1 MSTAKRSGTY
11 NPAEHGLAKYFLSML
26 DDKDRN
32 VKYGE
37 AIKKCIEE
45 FETKEQRKPRVL
57 DIGIGTGMLSS
68 LCLLHGAAHVT
79 GVDVNSTM
87 VGLARASLK
96 ALDPTGKQ
104 HKVLLVRPGPSALPP
119 EERFDMVVSEILGTL
134 TTSESMF
141 KYVSIYR
148 HHLNTFGADH
158 KVYAVPQQTT
168 QYAALHRFSRQDLGE
183 PLSAALEVALHLN
196 RDAFG
201 RFMPSNEGGL
211 ALPLYL
217 WKSELVGGKRHAIH
231 TESYEALPPRAEGQ
245 GADGGGGGS
254 FVANGL
260 ERPVVYEAETLN
272 TACDEDAF
280 VLCVLE
286 WSVQLWGDVN
296 LENTLEAY
304 RGMPLRNALARASAW
319 GFFIADV
326 PSLRSG
332 VPRRAPLT
340 VRANRMNAAAG
351 QGTPELVID
360 GHRVANVCEE
370 PAPYVA
376 MAADADAAD
385 RLFEALKALR
395 CAGAS
400 QRVLI
405 VNDTTAGKLPFEAA
419 VHGFDVDVVND
430 DQLATEAG
438 KRAVEKMEKMWQAGR
453 AHGPTA
459 LAAAAA
465 PSSEAKPAAAAPVR
479 SSPRRRGKGTP
490 SSEAEPAAA
499 APVRSSPRRRGKGTP
514 SSEAKPAAAAPVRSS
529 PRRRGPSSEAEPV
542 AAPPVRFSPRR
553 GNGKRTLDETALP
566 GSHSKRA
573 RESKPTDQIHWHVGR
588 VATGGAEARKTRGA
602 FMPSTGSEAV
612 YDAVVLGAALLD
624 EMRDDKHRLEH
635 SKAIVDRWSKKTGKV
650 IPEPAK
656 LVEKVHEFDRADF
669 YTDSLPE
676 AFKGTDSFPEAF
688 KEHRCLAGVEG
699 ALRALGEPCAQA
711 DGGAPFATNDDG
723 LVFHGVHTVLP
734 YLVTVEGGKRSRA
747 TAAASL
753 VSTSS
758 ADRSDEPA
766 DEPMIRAGVHECSA
780 KLPDGKEPLAATLE
794 AFAKLLN
801 TSRAN
806 PEGLKRVLEKT
817 VAKLTRAEELGARSA
832 VARATYL
839 GVKLRL
845 KREAPKRPKA
855 PKTAAA

>member
-1 MSTAKRSGTY
+1 
-11 NPAEHGLAKYFLSML
+11 
-26 DDKDRN
+26 
-32 VKYGE
+32 
-37 AIKKCIEE
+37 
-45 FETKEQRKPRVL
+45 
-57 DIGIGTGMLSS
+57 
-68 LCLLHGAAHVT
+68 
-79 GVDVNSTM
+79 
-87 VGLARASLK
+87 
-96 ALDPTGKQ
+96 
-104 HKVLLVRPGPSALPP
+104 
-119 EERFDMVVSEILGTL
+119 
-134 TTSESMF
+134 
-141 KYVSIYR
+141 
-148 HHLNTFGADH
+148 
-158 KVYAVPQQTT
+158 
-168 QYAALHRFSRQDLGE
+168 
-183 PLSAALEVALHLN
+183 
-196 RDAFG
+196 
-201 RFMPSNEGGL
+201 
-211 ALPLYL
+211 
-217 WKSELVGGKRHAIH
+217 VGGKRHAIH

-286 WSVQLWGDVN
+286 WSVKLWGDVK

-395 CAGAS
+395 SAGAS
-400 QRVLI
+400 AAEAQVRSSNRIGNGKRKVDETSLPGSPSKRPCKSEPQRVLI

-419 VHGFDVDVVND
+419 VLGFDVYVVND

-499 APVRSSPRRRGKGTP
+499 APVRFSPRRKGKGTP
-514 SSEAKPAAAAPVRSS
+514 SSEADPAAAA
-529 PRRRGPSSEAEPV
+529 
-542 AAPPVRFSPRR
+542 PVRFSPRR

-566 GSHSKRA
+566 GSHSK
-573 RESKPTDQIHWHVGR
+573 PTDQINIYWHVGR

-602 FMPSTGSEAV
+602 FMPNTGSEAV

-635 SKAIVDRWSKKTGKV
+635 SKAIVDRWSKTRKG
-650 IPEPAK
+650 IPEPAQ

-669 YTDSLPE
+669 YTKSLPE
-676 AFKGTDSFPEAF
+676 AFV
-688 KEHRCLAGVEG
+688 EHRCLAGVEG

-734 YLVTVEGGKRSRA
+734 YLVPVEGSRKRSRA

-753 VSTSS
+753 VSNSS

-817 VAKLTRAEELGARSA
+817 VAELTPAEELGARSA

>member
-37 AIKKCIEE
+37 AIEKCIKE

-96 ALDPTGKQ
+96 ALDPGGKR

-286 WSVQLWGDVN
+286 WSVKLWGDVK

-395 CAGAS
+395 SAGAS
-400 QRVLI
+400 AAAAPVRSSPRIGNGKRKVDETSLPGSPSKRACKSEPQRVQSEPQRVLI

-419 VHGFDVDVVND
+419 VLGFDVNVVND

-465 PSSEAKPAAAAPVR
+465 PSSEAKPGR
-479 SSPRRRGKGTP
+479 IS
-490 SSEAEPAAA
+490 
-499 APVRSSPRRRGKGTP
+499 
-514 SSEAKPAAAAPVRSS
+514 
-529 PRRRGPSSEAEPV
+529 
-542 AAPPVRFSPRR
+542 
-553 GNGKRTLDETALP
+553 
-566 GSHSKRA
+566 
-573 RESKPTDQIHWHVGR
+573 WHVGR

-602 FMPSTGSEAV
+602 FMPSKQ

-635 SKAIVDRWSKKTGKV
+635 SKAIVDRWSKTRKG
-650 IPEPAK
+650 IPEPAQ
-656 LVEKVHEFDRADF
+656 LHETDHAFDRADF
-669 YTDSLPE
+669 YKHSLPE
-676 AFKGTDSFPEAF
+676 AFKGR
-688 KEHRCLAGVEG
+688 RCLAGVEG

-723 LVFHGVHTVLP
+723 LVFHGVHTVRIDRLYQALESP
-734 YLVTVEGGKRSRA
+734 MEAPKAEETPVPRRETNGESRRRSRIKTSSVCA
-747 TAAASL
+747 
-753 VSTSS
+753 SS
-758 ADRSDEPA
+758 ADRSAPSDEPSAAGATDA
-766 DEPMIRAGVHECSA
+766 DEIRAGVRECSA
-780 KLPDGKEPLAATLE
+780 KLPDGEESLAATLE

-801 TSRAN
+801 SDDPR
-806 PEGLKRVLEKT
+806 GLQQVLEQS
-817 VAKLTRAEELGARSA
+817 VAKLSRGARSA

-845 KREAPKRPKA
+845 RREAPKRPK
-855 PKTAAA
+855 TAAA

>member
-183 PLSAALEVALHLN
+183 PLSAALEVALGA

-286 WSVQLWGDVN
+286 WSVKLWGDVK
-296 LENTLEAY
+296 LDNTLEAY

-395 CAGAS
+395 SAGAS
-400 QRVLI
+400 AAAAPVRSSPRIGNGKRKVDEASLPGSPSKRACKSEPQRVQSEPQRVLI

-419 VHGFDVDVVND
+419 VLGFDVNVVND

-438 KRAVEKMEKMWQAGR
+438 KRAVE
-453 AHGPTA
+453 A

-465 PSSEAKPAAAAPVR
+465 PSSEAKPGR
-479 SSPRRRGKGTP
+479 IS
-490 SSEAEPAAA
+490 
-499 APVRSSPRRRGKGTP
+499 
-514 SSEAKPAAAAPVRSS
+514 
-529 PRRRGPSSEAEPV
+529 
-542 AAPPVRFSPRR
+542 
-553 GNGKRTLDETALP
+553 
-566 GSHSKRA
+566 
-573 RESKPTDQIHWHVGR
+573 WHVGR

-602 FMPSTGSEAV
+602 FMPSKQ

-635 SKAIVDRWSKKTGKV
+635 SKAIVDRWSKTRKG
-650 IPEPAK
+650 IPEPAQ
-656 LVEKVHEFDRADF
+656 LHETDHAFDRADF
-669 YTDSLPE
+669 YKHSLPE
-676 AFKGTDSFPEAF
+676 AFKGR
-688 KEHRCLAGVEG
+688 RCLAGVEG

-723 LVFHGVHTVLP
+723 LVFHGVHTVRIDRLYQALESP
-734 YLVTVEGGKRSRA
+734 MEAPKAEETPVPRRETNGESRRRSRIKTSSVCA
-747 TAAASL
+747 
-753 VSTSS
+753 SS
-758 ADRSDEPA
+758 ADRSAPSDEPSAAGAADA
-766 DEPMIRAGVHECSA
+766 DEIRAGVRECSA
-780 KLPDGKEPLAATLE
+780 KLPDGEESLAATLE

-801 TSRAN
+801 SDDPR
-806 PEGLKRVLEKT
+806 GLQQVLEQS
-817 VAKLTRAEELGARSA
+817 VAKLSRGARSA

-845 KREAPKRPKA
+845 RREAPKRPK
-855 PKTAAA
+855 TAAA

>member
-183 PLSAALEVALHLN
+183 PLSAALEVALGA

-286 WSVQLWGDVN
+286 WSVKLWGDVK
-296 LENTLEAY
+296 LDNTLEAY

-395 CAGAS
+395 SAGAS
-400 QRVLI
+400 AAAAPVRSSPRIGNGKRKVDEASLPGSPSKRACKSEPQRVQSEPQRVLI

-419 VHGFDVDVVND
+419 VLGFDVNVVND

-438 KRAVEKMEKMWQAGR
+438 KRAVE
-453 AHGPTA
+453 A

-465 PSSEAKPAAAAPVR
+465 PSSEAKPGR
-479 SSPRRRGKGTP
+479 IS
-490 SSEAEPAAA
+490 
-499 APVRSSPRRRGKGTP
+499 
-514 SSEAKPAAAAPVRSS
+514 
-529 PRRRGPSSEAEPV
+529 
-542 AAPPVRFSPRR
+542 
-553 GNGKRTLDETALP
+553 
-566 GSHSKRA
+566 
-573 RESKPTDQIHWHVGR
+573 WHVGR

-602 FMPSTGSEAV
+602 FMPSKQ

-635 SKAIVDRWSKKTGKV
+635 SKAIVDRWSKTRKG
-650 IPEPAK
+650 IPEPAQ
-656 LVEKVHEFDRADF
+656 LHETDHAFDRADF
-669 YTDSLPE
+669 YKHSLPE
-676 AFKGTDSFPEAF
+676 AFKGR
-688 KEHRCLAGVEG
+688 RCLAGVEG

-723 LVFHGVHTVLP
+723 LVFHGVHTVRIDRLYQALESP
-734 YLVTVEGGKRSRA
+734 MEAPKAEETPVPRRETNGESRRRSRIKTSSVCA
-747 TAAASL
+747 
-753 VSTSS
+753 SS
-758 ADRSDEPA
+758 ADRSAPSDEPSA
-766 DEPMIRAGVHECSA
+766 AGATNVDEIRAGVFECSA
-780 KLPDGKEPLAATLE
+780 KLPDGEESLAATLE

-801 TSRAN
+801 SDDPR
-806 PEGLKRVLEKT
+806 GLQQVLEQS
-817 VAKLTRAEELGARSA
+817 VAKLSRGARSA

-845 KREAPKRPKA
+845 RREAPKRPK
-855 PKTAAA
+855 TAAA

>member
-32 VKYGE
+32 VQYGE
-37 AIKKCIEE
+37 AIEKCIKE

-96 ALDPTGKQ
+96 ALDPGGKR

-183 PLSAALEVALHLN
+183 PLSAALEVALSN

-231 TESYEALPPRAEGQ
+231 TESYDALPPRAEGQ

-260 ERPVVYEAETLN
+260 ERPVVYEAETLK

-280 VLCVLE
+280 TLCVLE
-286 WSVQLWGDVN
+286 WSVKLWGDVK

-326 PSLRSG
+326 PSLREARKEG
-332 VPRRAPLT
+332 KPRCTSLT

-376 MAADADAAD
+376 MAADADAAEC
-385 RLFEALKALR
+385 LFEALKALR
-395 CAGAS
+395 SAAS
-400 QRVLI
+400 SSPRKRAREPKPQRESKPQRVLI
-405 VNDTTAGKLPFEAA
+405 VNDTTAGKLPFKAA
-419 VHGFDVDVVND
+419 VLGFDVDVVND

-438 KRAVEKMEKMWQAGR
+438 KQAVKKMVEMWRAGC
-453 AHGPTA
+453 AHGPT
-459 LAAAAA
+459 
-465 PSSEAKPAAAAPVR
+465 
-479 SSPRRRGKGTP
+479 
-490 SSEAEPAAA
+490 SEAEPAAA
-499 APVRSSPRRRGKGTP
+499 APVRSSPRRRG
-514 SSEAKPAAAAPVRSS
+514 
-529 PRRRGPSSEAEPV
+529 
-542 AAPPVRFSPRR
+542 
-553 GNGKRTLDETALP
+553 NGKRALDETDETALP
-566 GSHSKRA
+566 GSHSKQA
-573 RESKPTDQIHWHVGR
+573 RESKPTPGQINWHVGR

-624 EMRDDKHRLEH
+624 EMRVDKHRLEH
-635 SKAIVDRWSKKTGKV
+635 SKAIVDRWSKTGSS

-669 YTDSLPE
+669 YTASLPK
-676 AFKGTDSFPEAF
+676 AFV
-688 KEHRCLAGVEG
+688 EHRCLAGVEG

-734 YLVTVEGGKRSRA
+734 YLVPVEVSRKRSRA
-747 TAAASL
+747 TAAA
-753 VSTSS
+753 SS

-766 DEPMIRAGVHECSA
+766 DDPMICTLVHECSA
-780 KLPDGKEPLAATLE
+780 KLPDGKELAASLE
-794 AFAKLLN
+794 AFAKLLK
-801 TSRAN
+801 TSRDD
-806 PEGLKRVLEKT
+806 PRGLQEVLKKT
-817 VAKLTRAEELGARSA
+817 VAELEECGARSA

-839 GVKLRL
+839 GVKLHL
-845 KREAPKRPKA
+845 KRESRAPKRPKA

>member
-11 NPAEHGLAKYFLSML
+11 NPAEHGFAKYFLSML

-37 AIKKCIEE
+37 AIEKCIKE

-96 ALDPTGKQ
+96 ALDPGSKR

-168 QYAALHRFSRQDLGE
+168 QYAALHRFSRQHLGE
-183 PLSAALEVALHLN
+183 PLSAALEVALSN

-217 WKSELVGGKRHAIH
+217 WESELVGGKRHAIH

-245 GADGGGGGS
+245 GADGGGLGS

-286 WSVQLWGDVN
+286 WSVKLWGDVK

-326 PSLRSG
+326 PSLRAG

-385 RLFEALKALR
+385 RLSKALKALR
-395 CAGAS
+395 SAGAS

-430 DQLATEAG
+430 DQLANEAG
-438 KRAVEKMEKMWQAGR
+438 KRA
-453 AHGPTA
+453 
-459 LAAAAA
+459 
-465 PSSEAKPAAAAPVR
+465 
-479 SSPRRRGKGTP
+479 
-490 SSEAEPAAA
+490 
-499 APVRSSPRRRGKGTP
+499 
-514 SSEAKPAAAAPVRSS
+514 
-529 PRRRGPSSEAEPV
+529 
-542 AAPPVRFSPRR
+542 
-553 GNGKRTLDETALP
+553 RTLDETALP
-566 GSHSKRA
+566 GSHSK
-573 RESKPTDQIHWHVGR
+573 PTDQINIYWHVGR

-602 FMPSTGSEAV
+602 FMPNTGSEAV

-635 SKAIVDRWSKKTGKV
+635 SKAIVDRWSKTRKG
-650 IPEPAK
+650 IPEPAQ
-656 LVEKVHEFDRADF
+656 LVEKVHEFDRSDF
-669 YTDSLPE
+669 YTKSLPE
-676 AFKGTDSFPEAF
+676 AFV
-688 KEHRCLAGVEG
+688 EHRCLAGVEG

-734 YLVTVEGGKRSRA
+734 YLVPVEGSRKRSRA

-753 VSTSS
+753 VSNSS

-817 VAKLTRAEELGARSA
+817 VAELTPAEELGARSA

>member
-32 VKYGE
+32 VQYGE
-37 AIKKCIEE
+37 AIEKCIKE

-96 ALDPTGKQ
+96 ALDPGGKR

-183 PLSAALEVALHLN
+183 PLSAALEVALSN

-231 TESYEALPPRAEGQ
+231 TESYDALPPRAEGQ
-245 GADGGGGGS
+245 GADGGGGGGS

-260 ERPVVYEAETLN
+260 ERPVVYEAETLK

-280 VLCVLE
+280 TLCVLE
-286 WSVQLWGDVN
+286 WSVKLWGDVK

-326 PSLRSG
+326 PSLREARKEG
-332 VPRRAPLT
+332 KPRSTSLT

-376 MAADADAAD
+376 MAADADAAEC
-385 RLFEALKALR
+385 LFEALKALR
-395 CAGAS
+395 SAAVLS
-400 QRVLI
+400 SPRKRARESKPQRVLI
-405 VNDTTAGKLPFEAA
+405 VNDTTAGKLPFKAA
-419 VHGFDVDVVND
+419 VLGFDVDVVND

-438 KRAVEKMEKMWQAGR
+438 KQAVKKMEMSRAGC
-453 AHGPTA
+453 AHGPT
-459 LAAAAA
+459 
-465 PSSEAKPAAAAPVR
+465 
-479 SSPRRRGKGTP
+479 
-490 SSEAEPAAA
+490 SEAEPAAA
-499 APVRSSPRRRGKGTP
+499 APVRSSPRRRG
-514 SSEAKPAAAAPVRSS
+514 
-529 PRRRGPSSEAEPV
+529 
-542 AAPPVRFSPRR
+542 
-553 GNGKRTLDETALP
+553 NGKRALDETDETALP
-566 GSHSKRA
+566 GSHSKQA
-573 RESKPTDQIHWHVGR
+573 RESKPTSGQINWHVGR

-624 EMRDDKHRLEH
+624 EMRVDKHRLEH
-635 SKAIVDRWSKKTGKV
+635 SKAIVDRWSKTGSS

-656 LVEKVHEFDRADF
+656 LVEKVRAFDRADF
-669 YTDSLPE
+669 YTASLPK
-676 AFKGTDSFPEAF
+676 AFV
-688 KEHRCLAGVEG
+688 EHRCLAGVEG

-734 YLVTVEGGKRSRA
+734 YLVPVEVSRKRSRA
-747 TAAASL
+747 TAAA
-753 VSTSS
+753 SS

-766 DEPMIRAGVHECSA
+766 DDPMICTLVHECSA
-780 KLPDGKEPLAATLE
+780 KLPDGKELAASLE
-794 AFAKLLN
+794 AFAKLLK
-801 TSRAN
+801 TSRDD
-806 PEGLKRVLEKT
+806 PRGLQEVLKKT
-817 VAKLTRAEELGARSA
+817 VAELEECGARSA

-839 GVKLRL
+839 GVKLHL
-845 KREAPKRPKA
+845 KRESRAPKRPKA

>member
-286 WSVQLWGDVN
+286 WSVKLWGDVK
-296 LENTLEAY
+296 LDNTLEAY

-395 CAGAS
+395 SAGAS
-400 QRVLI
+400 AAAAPVRSSPRIGNGKRKVDEASLPGSPSKRACKSEPQRVQSEPQRVLI

-419 VHGFDVDVVND
+419 VLGFDVNVVND

-438 KRAVEKMEKMWQAGR
+438 KRAVE
-453 AHGPTA
+453 A

-465 PSSEAKPAAAAPVR
+465 PSSEAKPGR
-479 SSPRRRGKGTP
+479 IS
-490 SSEAEPAAA
+490 
-499 APVRSSPRRRGKGTP
+499 
-514 SSEAKPAAAAPVRSS
+514 
-529 PRRRGPSSEAEPV
+529 
-542 AAPPVRFSPRR
+542 
-553 GNGKRTLDETALP
+553 
-566 GSHSKRA
+566 
-573 RESKPTDQIHWHVGR
+573 WHVGR

-602 FMPSTGSEAV
+602 FMPSKQ

-635 SKAIVDRWSKKTGKV
+635 SKAIVDRWSKTRKG
-650 IPEPAK
+650 IPEPAQ
-656 LVEKVHEFDRADF
+656 LHETDHAFDRADF
-669 YTDSLPE
+669 YKHSLPE
-676 AFKGTDSFPEAF
+676 AFKGR
-688 KEHRCLAGVEG
+688 RCLAGVEG

-723 LVFHGVHTVLP
+723 LVFHGVHTVRIDRLYQALESP
-734 YLVTVEGGKRSRA
+734 MEAPKAEETPVPRRETNGESRRRSRIKTSSVCA
-747 TAAASL
+747 
-753 VSTSS
+753 SS
-758 ADRSDEPA
+758 ADRSAPSDEPSA
-766 DEPMIRAGVHECSA
+766 AGATNVDEIRAGVFECSA
-780 KLPDGKEPLAATLE
+780 KLPDGEESLAATLE

-801 TSRAN
+801 SDDPR
-806 PEGLKRVLEKT
+806 GLQQVLEQS
-817 VAKLTRAEELGARSA
+817 VAKLSRGARSA

-845 KREAPKRPKA
+845 RREAPKRPK
-855 PKTAAA
+855 TAAA

>member
-1 MSTAKRSGTY
+1 
-11 NPAEHGLAKYFLSML
+11 
-26 DDKDRN
+26 
-32 VKYGE
+32 
-37 AIKKCIEE
+37 
-45 FETKEQRKPRVL
+45 
-57 DIGIGTGMLSS
+57 
-68 LCLLHGAAHVT
+68 
-79 GVDVNSTM
+79 
-87 VGLARASLK
+87 
-96 ALDPTGKQ
+96 
-104 HKVLLVRPGPSALPP
+104 
-119 EERFDMVVSEILGTL
+119 
-134 TTSESMF
+134 
-141 KYVSIYR
+141 
-148 HHLNTFGADH
+148 
-158 KVYAVPQQTT
+158 
-168 QYAALHRFSRQDLGE
+168 
-183 PLSAALEVALHLN
+183 
-196 RDAFG
+196 
-201 RFMPSNEGGL
+201 
-211 ALPLYL
+211 
-217 WKSELVGGKRHAIH
+217 
-231 TESYEALPPRAEGQ
+231 
-245 GADGGGGGS
+245 
-254 FVANGL
+254 
-260 ERPVVYEAETLN
+260 
-272 TACDEDAF
+272 
-280 VLCVLE
+280 
-286 WSVQLWGDVN
+286 
-296 LENTLEAY
+296 
-304 RGMPLRNALARASAW
+304 
-319 GFFIADV
+319 
-326 PSLRSG
+326 
-332 VPRRAPLT
+332 
-340 VRANRMNAAAG
+340 
-351 QGTPELVID
+351 
-360 GHRVANVCEE
+360 
-370 PAPYVA
+370 

-395 CAGAS
+395 STGAS

-430 DQLATEAG
+430 DQLANEAG
-438 KRAVEKMEKMWQAGR
+438 KRAAEKMEKMWQAGR

-479 SSPRRRGKGTP
+479 TSPRRRGKP
-490 SSEAEPAAA
+490 EAEPAAA
-499 APVRSSPRRRGKGTP
+499 APVGSPSRRRGKGKRPLQEP
-514 SSEAKPAAAAPVRSS
+514 S
-529 PRRRGPSSEAEPV
+529 
-542 AAPPVRFSPRR
+542 
-553 GNGKRTLDETALP
+553 LP

-573 RESKPTDQIHWHVGR
+573 RESKPTDQIQWHVGR

-669 YTDSLPE
+669 YTDSLPKAFTDSLPE
-676 AFKGTDSFPEAF
+676 AFKGR
-688 KEHRCLAGVEG
+688 RCLAGVEG

-734 YLVTVEGGKRSRA
+734 YLVTVQGGKRSRA
-747 TAAASL
+747 KAAA
-753 VSTSS
+753 SS

>member
-32 VKYGE
+32 VQYGE
-37 AIKKCIEE
+37 AIEKCIKE

-96 ALDPTGKQ
+96 ALDPGGKR

-183 PLSAALEVALHLN
+183 PLSAALEVALSN

-231 TESYEALPPRAEGQ
+231 TESYDALPPRAEGQ
-245 GADGGGGGS
+245 GADGGGGGGS

-260 ERPVVYEAETLN
+260 ERPVVYEAETLK

-280 VLCVLE
+280 TLCVLE
-286 WSVQLWGDVN
+286 WSVKLWGDVK

-326 PSLRSG
+326 PSLREARKEG
-332 VPRRAPLT
+332 KPRCTSLT

-376 MAADADAAD
+376 MAADADAAEC
-385 RLFEALKALR
+385 LFEALKALR
-395 CAGAS
+395 SAAS
-400 QRVLI
+400 SSPRKRAREPKPQRESKPQRVLI
-405 VNDTTAGKLPFEAA
+405 VNDTTAGKLPFKAA
-419 VHGFDVDVVND
+419 VLGFDVDVVND

-438 KRAVEKMEKMWQAGR
+438 KQAVKKMVEMWRAGC
-453 AHGPTA
+453 AHGPT
-459 LAAAAA
+459 
-465 PSSEAKPAAAAPVR
+465 SEAEPAAAAPVR
-479 SSPRRRGKGTP
+479 SSPRRRGNGTP

-499 APVRSSPRRRGKGTP
+499 APVRSSPRRRG
-514 SSEAKPAAAAPVRSS
+514 
-529 PRRRGPSSEAEPV
+529 
-542 AAPPVRFSPRR
+542 
-553 GNGKRTLDETALP
+553 NGKRALDETALP
-566 GSHSKRA
+566 GSHSKQA
-573 RESKPTDQIHWHVGR
+573 RESKPTPGQINWHVGR

-624 EMRDDKHRLEH
+624 EMRVDKHRLEH
-635 SKAIVDRWSKKTGKV
+635 SKAIVDRWSKTGSS

-669 YTDSLPE
+669 YTASLPK
-676 AFKGTDSFPEAF
+676 AFV
-688 KEHRCLAGVEG
+688 EHRCLAGVEG

-734 YLVTVEGGKRSRA
+734 YLVPVEVSRKRSRA
-747 TAAASL
+747 TAAA
-753 VSTSS
+753 SS

-766 DEPMIRAGVHECSA
+766 DDPLICTLVHECSA
-780 KLPDGKEPLAATLE
+780 KLPDGKELAASLE
-794 AFAKLLN
+794 AFAKLLK
-801 TSRAN
+801 TSRDD
-806 PEGLKRVLEKT
+806 PRGLQEVLKKT
-817 VAKLTRAEELGARSA
+817 VAELTPAEECGARSAVRSA

-839 GVKLRL
+839 GVKLHL
-845 KREAPKRPKA
+845 KRESRAPKRPKA

>member
-286 WSVQLWGDVN
+286 WSVKLWGDVK

-395 CAGAS
+395 SAGAS

-419 VHGFDVDVVND
+419 VLGFDVDVVND
-430 DQLATEAG
+430 DQLANEAG
-438 KRAVEKMEKMWQAGR
+438 KRAAEKMEKMWQAGR

-465 PSSEAKPAAAAPVR
+465 PSSEAKPGR
-479 SSPRRRGKGTP
+479 IS
-490 SSEAEPAAA
+490 
-499 APVRSSPRRRGKGTP
+499 
-514 SSEAKPAAAAPVRSS
+514 
-529 PRRRGPSSEAEPV
+529 
-542 AAPPVRFSPRR
+542 
-553 GNGKRTLDETALP
+553 
-566 GSHSKRA
+566 
-573 RESKPTDQIHWHVGR
+573 WHVGR

-602 FMPSTGSEAV
+602 FMPNKK

-635 SKAIVDRWSKKTGKV
+635 SKAIVERWSKTGYR
-650 IPEPAK
+650 IPEPAQ
-656 LVEKVHEFDRADF
+656 LHETDHAFDRADF
-669 YTDSLPE
+669 YTHSLPE
-676 AFKGTDSFPEAF
+676 AFKGR
-688 KEHRCLAGVEG
+688 RCLAGVEG

-723 LVFHGVHTVLP
+723 LVFHGVHTVRIDRLYQALESP
-734 YLVTVEGGKRSRA
+734 VEAPKAEETPVPRRETNGASRRRSRIKTSSGCA
-747 TAAASL
+747 
-753 VSTSS
+753 SS
-758 ADRSDEPA
+758 ADRSAPSDEPSAAGATDA
-766 DEPMIRAGVHECSA
+766 DEIRAGVRECSA
-780 KLPDGKEPLAATLE
+780 KLPDGKESLAATLE
-794 AFAKLLN
+794 AFAKLLI
-801 TSRAN
+801 SDDPR
-806 PEGLKRVLEKT
+806 GLQQVLEQS
-817 VAKLTRAEELGARSA
+817 VAELSRGARSA

-845 KREAPKRPKA
+845 RREAPKRPK
-855 PKTAAA
+855 TAAA

>member
-87 VGLARASLK
+87 VGLARASLR
-96 ALDPTGKQ
+96 ALDPGGRR
-104 HKVLLVRPGPSALPP
+104 HNVLLVRPGPSALPP

-183 PLSAALEVALHLN
+183 PLSAALEVALGA

-286 WSVQLWGDVN
+286 WSVKLWGDVK
-296 LENTLEAY
+296 LDNTLEAY

-395 CAGAS
+395 SAGAS
-400 QRVLI
+400 AAAAPVRSSPRIGNGKRKVDEASLPGSPSKRACKSEPQRVQSEPQRVLI

-419 VHGFDVDVVND
+419 VLGFDVNVVND

-438 KRAVEKMEKMWQAGR
+438 KRAVE
-453 AHGPTA
+453 A

-465 PSSEAKPAAAAPVR
+465 PSSEAKPGR
-479 SSPRRRGKGTP
+479 IS
-490 SSEAEPAAA
+490 
-499 APVRSSPRRRGKGTP
+499 
-514 SSEAKPAAAAPVRSS
+514 
-529 PRRRGPSSEAEPV
+529 
-542 AAPPVRFSPRR
+542 
-553 GNGKRTLDETALP
+553 
-566 GSHSKRA
+566 
-573 RESKPTDQIHWHVGR
+573 WHVGR

-602 FMPSTGSEAV
+602 FMPSKQ

-635 SKAIVDRWSKKTGKV
+635 SKAIVDRWSKTRKG
-650 IPEPAK
+650 IPEPAQ
-656 LVEKVHEFDRADF
+656 LHETDHAFDRADF
-669 YTDSLPE
+669 YKHSLPE
-676 AFKGTDSFPEAF
+676 AFKGR
-688 KEHRCLAGVEG
+688 RCLAGVEG

-723 LVFHGVHTVLP
+723 LVFHGVHTVRIDRLYQALESP
-734 YLVTVEGGKRSRA
+734 MEAPKAEETPVPRRETNGESRRRSRIKTSSVCA
-747 TAAASL
+747 
-753 VSTSS
+753 SS
-758 ADRSDEPA
+758 ADRSAPSDEPSAAGAADA
-766 DEPMIRAGVHECSA
+766 DEIRAGVRECSA
-780 KLPDGKEPLAATLE
+780 KLPDGEESLAATLE
-794 AFAKLLN
+794 AFAKLL
-801 TSRAN
+801 TSDSDDPR
-806 PEGLKRVLEKT
+806 GLHQVLEQP
-817 VAKLTRAEELGARSA
+817 VSKLSRGARSA

-845 KREAPKRPKA
+845 RREAPKRPK
-855 PKTAAA
+855 TAAA

>member
-286 WSVQLWGDVN
+286 WSVKLWGDVK

-395 CAGAS
+395 SAGAS
-400 QRVLI
+400 AAAAPVRSSPRIGNGKRKVDEASLPGSPSKRACKSEPQRVQSEPQRVLI

-419 VHGFDVDVVND
+419 VLGFDVNVVND

-438 KRAVEKMEKMWQAGR
+438 KRAVE
-453 AHGPTA
+453 A

-465 PSSEAKPAAAAPVR
+465 PSSEAKPGR
-479 SSPRRRGKGTP
+479 IS
-490 SSEAEPAAA
+490 
-499 APVRSSPRRRGKGTP
+499 
-514 SSEAKPAAAAPVRSS
+514 
-529 PRRRGPSSEAEPV
+529 
-542 AAPPVRFSPRR
+542 
-553 GNGKRTLDETALP
+553 
-566 GSHSKRA
+566 
-573 RESKPTDQIHWHVGR
+573 WHVGR

-602 FMPSTGSEAV
+602 FMPSKQ

-635 SKAIVDRWSKKTGKV
+635 SKAIVDRWSKTRKG
-650 IPEPAK
+650 IPEPAQ
-656 LVEKVHEFDRADF
+656 LHETDHAFDRADF
-669 YTDSLPE
+669 YKHSLPE
-676 AFKGTDSFPEAF
+676 AFKGR
-688 KEHRCLAGVEG
+688 RCLAGVEG

-723 LVFHGVHTVLP
+723 LVFHGVHTVRIDRLYQALESP
-734 YLVTVEGGKRSRA
+734 MEAPKAEETPVPRRETNGESRRRSRIKTSSVCA
-747 TAAASL
+747 
-753 VSTSS
+753 SS
-758 ADRSDEPA
+758 ADRSAPSDEPSAAGATDA
-766 DEPMIRAGVHECSA
+766 DEIRAGVRECSA
-780 KLPDGKEPLAATLE
+780 KLPDGEESLAATLE

-801 TSRAN
+801 SDDPR
-806 PEGLKRVLEKT
+806 GLQQVLEQS
-817 VAKLTRAEELGARSA
+817 VAKLSRGARSA

-845 KREAPKRPKA
+845 RREAPKRPK
-855 PKTAAA
+855 TAAA

>member
-286 WSVQLWGDVN
+286 WSVKLWGDVK
-296 LENTLEAY
+296 LDNTLEAY

-395 CAGAS
+395 SAGAS
-400 QRVLI
+400 AAAAPVRSSPRIGNGKRKVDEASLPGSPSKRACKSEPQRVQSEPQRVLI

-419 VHGFDVDVVND
+419 VLGFDVNVVND

-438 KRAVEKMEKMWQAGR
+438 KRAVE
-453 AHGPTA
+453 A

-465 PSSEAKPAAAAPVR
+465 PSSEAKPGR
-479 SSPRRRGKGTP
+479 IS
-490 SSEAEPAAA
+490 
-499 APVRSSPRRRGKGTP
+499 
-514 SSEAKPAAAAPVRSS
+514 
-529 PRRRGPSSEAEPV
+529 
-542 AAPPVRFSPRR
+542 
-553 GNGKRTLDETALP
+553 
-566 GSHSKRA
+566 
-573 RESKPTDQIHWHVGR
+573 WHVGR

-602 FMPSTGSEAV
+602 FMPSKQ

-635 SKAIVDRWSKKTGKV
+635 SKAIVDRWSKTRKG
-650 IPEPAK
+650 IPEPAQ
-656 LVEKVHEFDRADF
+656 LHETDHAFDRADF
-669 YTDSLPE
+669 YKHSLPE
-676 AFKGTDSFPEAF
+676 AFKGR
-688 KEHRCLAGVEG
+688 RCLAGVEG

-723 LVFHGVHTVLP
+723 LVFHGVHTVRIDRLYQALESP
-734 YLVTVEGGKRSRA
+734 MEAPKAEETPVPRRETNGESRRRSRIKTSSVCA
-747 TAAASL
+747 
-753 VSTSS
+753 SS
-758 ADRSDEPA
+758 ADRSAPSDEPSAAGAADA
-766 DEPMIRAGVHECSA
+766 DEIRAGVRECSA
-780 KLPDGKEPLAATLE
+780 KLPDGEESLAATLE

-801 TSRAN
+801 SDDPR
-806 PEGLKRVLEKT
+806 GLQQVLEQS
-817 VAKLTRAEELGARSA
+817 VAKLSRGARSA

-845 KREAPKRPKA
+845 RREAPKRPK
-855 PKTAAA
+855 TAAA

>member
-1 MSTAKRSGTY
+1 MSASKRSGTY
-11 NPAEHGLAKYFLSML
+11 SPAEHGLAKYFLSML
-26 DDKDRN
+26 DDQDRN

-87 VGLARASLK
+87 VGLARASLR
-96 ALDPTGKQ
+96 ALDPGGRR
-104 HKVLLVRPGPSALPP
+104 HNVLLVRPGPSALPP

-183 PLSAALEVALHLN
+183 PLSAALEVALGA

-231 TESYEALPPRAEGQ
+231 TESYEALPPRAEGR
-245 GADGGGGGS
+245 GADKGGGGGGGS
-254 FVANGL
+254 FVTNGL
-260 ERPVVYEAETLN
+260 ERPVVYEAETLT
-272 TACDEDAF
+272 TACDEDAL

-286 WSVQLWGDVN
+286 WSVKLWGDVR

-319 GFFIADV
+319 GFFIAGV
-326 PSLRSG
+326 PSLWTG
-332 VPRRAPLT
+332 VPRRTPLT
-340 VRANRMNAAAG
+340 VRANRMSVAAG

-376 MAADADAAD
+376 MAADADAAN
-385 RLFEALKALR
+385 RLSKALEALRSVTAPTRSSDLKRALDETALPGSHSKR
-395 CAGAS
+395 ARES

-405 VNDTTAGKLPFEAA
+405 VNDTTAGKLPFSASA
-419 VHGFDVDVVND
+419 LGFDVDVVNE

-438 KRAVEKMEKMWQAGR
+438 KRAVE
-453 AHGPTA
+453 A
-459 LAAAAA
+459 LAAAAV
-465 PSSEAKPAAAAPVR
+465 PSSE
-479 SSPRRRGKGTP
+479 
-490 SSEAEPAAA
+490 
-499 APVRSSPRRRGKGTP
+499 
-514 SSEAKPAAAAPVRSS
+514 
-529 PRRRGPSSEAEPV
+529 
-542 AAPPVRFSPRR
+542 
-553 GNGKRTLDETALP
+553 D
-566 GSHSKRA
+566 
-573 RESKPTDQIHWHVGR
+573 KPTPGRIEWHVGR

-602 FMPSTGSEAV
+602 FIPSTGYE
-612 YDAVVLGAALLD
+612 AVVLGAALLD
-624 EMRDDKHRLEH
+624 EMRADKHRLEH
-635 SKAIVDRWSKKTGKV
+635 SQAVVERWSKTGHR
-650 IPEPAK
+650 IPEPAQ
-656 LVEKVHEFDRADF
+656 LRETDRAFNRADF
-669 YTDSLPE
+669 YTTSLPKV
-676 AFKGTDSFPEAF
+676 FVG
-688 KEHRCLAGVEG
+688 HRCLAGVEG
-699 ALRALGEPCAQA
+699 ALRALGEPCAQSH
-711 DGGAPFATNDDG
+711 GGAPFATNDDG
-723 LVFHGVHTVLP
+723 LVFHGVHTVRIDRLYQEQLASP
-734 YLVTVEGGKRSRA
+734 IEAPKGVKTQVPGQA
-747 TAAASL
+747 TNGESQRPSPFETSL
-753 VSTSS
+753 VCASS
-758 ADRSDEPA
+758 ADRSAPSDEPSA
-766 DEPMIRAGVHECSA
+766 AGATNLDEIRAGVLECSA
-780 KLPDGKEPLAATLE
+780 KLPDGEESLAATLE
-794 AFAKLLN
+794 AFAKLL
-801 TSRAN
+801 TSDSDDPR
-806 PEGLKRVLEKT
+806 GLHQVLEQP
-817 VAKLTRAEELGARSA
+817 VSKLSRGARSA

-845 KREAPKRPKA
+845 RREAPKRPK
-855 PKTAAA
+855 TAAA

>member
-87 VGLARASLK
+87 VGLARASLR
-96 ALDPTGKQ
+96 ALDPGGRR
-104 HKVLLVRPGPSALPP
+104 HNVLLVRPGPSALPP

-183 PLSAALEVALHLN
+183 PLSAALEVALGA

-286 WSVQLWGDVN
+286 WSVKLWGDVK
-296 LENTLEAY
+296 LDNTLEAY

-395 CAGAS
+395 SAGAS
-400 QRVLI
+400 AAAAPVRSSPRIGNGKRKVDEASLPGSPSKRACKSEPQRVQSEPQRVLI

-419 VHGFDVDVVND
+419 VLGFDVNVVND

-438 KRAVEKMEKMWQAGR
+438 KRAVE
-453 AHGPTA
+453 A

-465 PSSEAKPAAAAPVR
+465 PSSEAKPGR
-479 SSPRRRGKGTP
+479 IS
-490 SSEAEPAAA
+490 
-499 APVRSSPRRRGKGTP
+499 
-514 SSEAKPAAAAPVRSS
+514 
-529 PRRRGPSSEAEPV
+529 
-542 AAPPVRFSPRR
+542 
-553 GNGKRTLDETALP
+553 
-566 GSHSKRA
+566 
-573 RESKPTDQIHWHVGR
+573 WHVGR

-602 FMPSTGSEAV
+602 FMPSKQ

-635 SKAIVDRWSKKTGKV
+635 SKAIVDRWSKTRKG
-650 IPEPAK
+650 IPEPAQ
-656 LVEKVHEFDRADF
+656 LHETDHAFDRADF
-669 YTDSLPE
+669 YKHSLPE
-676 AFKGTDSFPEAF
+676 AFKGR
-688 KEHRCLAGVEG
+688 RCLAGVEG

-723 LVFHGVHTVLP
+723 LVFHGVHTVRIDRLYQALESP
-734 YLVTVEGGKRSRA
+734 MEAPKAEETPVPRRETNGESRRRSRIKTSSVCA
-747 TAAASL
+747 
-753 VSTSS
+753 SS
-758 ADRSDEPA
+758 ADRSAPSDEPSA
-766 DEPMIRAGVHECSA
+766 AGATNVDEIRAGVFECSA
-780 KLPDGKEPLAATLE
+780 KLPDGEESLAATLE

-801 TSRAN
+801 SDDPR
-806 PEGLKRVLEKT
+806 GLQQVLEQS
-817 VAKLTRAEELGARSA
+817 VAKLSRGARSA

-845 KREAPKRPKA
+845 RREAPKRPK
-855 PKTAAA
+855 TAAA

>member
-286 WSVQLWGDVN
+286 WSVKLWGDVK
-296 LENTLEAY
+296 LDNTLEAY

-395 CAGAS
+395 SAGAS
-400 QRVLI
+400 AAAAPVRSSPRIGNGKRKVDEASLPGSPSKRACKSEPQRVQSEPQRVLI

-419 VHGFDVDVVND
+419 VLGFDVNVVND

-438 KRAVEKMEKMWQAGR
+438 KRAVE
-453 AHGPTA
+453 A

-465 PSSEAKPAAAAPVR
+465 PSSEAKPGR
-479 SSPRRRGKGTP
+479 IS
-490 SSEAEPAAA
+490 
-499 APVRSSPRRRGKGTP
+499 
-514 SSEAKPAAAAPVRSS
+514 
-529 PRRRGPSSEAEPV
+529 
-542 AAPPVRFSPRR
+542 
-553 GNGKRTLDETALP
+553 
-566 GSHSKRA
+566 
-573 RESKPTDQIHWHVGR
+573 WHVGR

-602 FMPSTGSEAV
+602 FMPSKQ

-635 SKAIVDRWSKKTGKV
+635 SKAIVDRWSKTRKG
-650 IPEPAK
+650 IPEPAQ
-656 LVEKVHEFDRADF
+656 LHETDHAFDRADF
-669 YTDSLPE
+669 YKHSLPE
-676 AFKGTDSFPEAF
+676 AFKGR
-688 KEHRCLAGVEG
+688 RCLAGVEG

-723 LVFHGVHTVLP
+723 LVFHGVHTVRIDRLYQALESP
-734 YLVTVEGGKRSRA
+734 MEAPKAEETPVPRRETNGESRRRSRIKTSSVCA
-747 TAAASL
+747 
-753 VSTSS
+753 SS
-758 ADRSDEPA
+758 ADRSAPSDEPSAAGAADA
-766 DEPMIRAGVHECSA
+766 DEIRAGVRECSA
-780 KLPDGKEPLAATLE
+780 KLPDGEESLAATLE
-794 AFAKLLN
+794 AFAKLL
-801 TSRAN
+801 TSDSDDPR
-806 PEGLKRVLEKT
+806 GLHQVLEQP
-817 VAKLTRAEELGARSA
+817 VSKLSRGARSA

-845 KREAPKRPKA
+845 RREAPKRPK
-855 PKTAAA
+855 TAAA

>member
-87 VGLARASLK
+87 VGLARASLR
-96 ALDPTGKQ
+96 ALDPGGRR
-104 HKVLLVRPGPSALPP
+104 HNVLLVRPGPSALPP

-183 PLSAALEVALHLN
+183 PLSAALEVALGA

-286 WSVQLWGDVN
+286 WSVKLWGDVK
-296 LENTLEAY
+296 LDNTLEAY

-395 CAGAS
+395 SAGAS
-400 QRVLI
+400 AAAAPVRSSPRIGNGKRKVDEASLPGSPSKRACKSEPQRVQSEPQRVLI

-419 VHGFDVDVVND
+419 VLGFDVNVVND

-438 KRAVEKMEKMWQAGR
+438 KRAVE
-453 AHGPTA
+453 A

-465 PSSEAKPAAAAPVR
+465 PSSEAKPGR
-479 SSPRRRGKGTP
+479 IS
-490 SSEAEPAAA
+490 
-499 APVRSSPRRRGKGTP
+499 
-514 SSEAKPAAAAPVRSS
+514 
-529 PRRRGPSSEAEPV
+529 
-542 AAPPVRFSPRR
+542 
-553 GNGKRTLDETALP
+553 
-566 GSHSKRA
+566 
-573 RESKPTDQIHWHVGR
+573 WHVGR

-602 FMPSTGSEAV
+602 FMPSKQ

-635 SKAIVDRWSKKTGKV
+635 SKAIVDRWSKTRKG
-650 IPEPAK
+650 IPEPAQ
-656 LVEKVHEFDRADF
+656 LHETDHAFDRADF
-669 YTDSLPE
+669 YKHSLPE
-676 AFKGTDSFPEAF
+676 AFKGR
-688 KEHRCLAGVEG
+688 RCLAGVEG

-723 LVFHGVHTVLP
+723 LVFHGVHTVRIDRLYQALESP
-734 YLVTVEGGKRSRA
+734 MEAPKAEETPVPRRETNGESRRRSRIKTSSVCA
-747 TAAASL
+747 
-753 VSTSS
+753 SS
-758 ADRSDEPA
+758 ADRSAPSDEPSA
-766 DEPMIRAGVHECSA
+766 AGATNVDEIRAGVLECSA
-780 KLPDGKEPLAATLE
+780 KLPDGEESLAATLE
-794 AFAKLLN
+794 AFAKLL
-801 TSRAN
+801 TSDSDDPR
-806 PEGLKRVLEKT
+806 GLHQVLEQP
-817 VAKLTRAEELGARSA
+817 VSKLSRGARSA

-845 KREAPKRPKA
+845 RREAPKRPK
-855 PKTAAA
+855 TAAA